1 MKDAY
6 YFTHDSNARHDE
18 KMLQLRSVYRAQGYG
33 WFWILVEMMRD
44 ATAYRLQYDG
54 KYSFKAIAKELD
66 CSEEQARQFVDDCI
80 NEFHLF
86 ALEDGAF
93 FSPSL
98 IRRMLPMEQKREKA
112 RQSAR
117 ARWNQAGNANQM
129 LTNSNGNTLD
139 MRPHSDSNA
148 SKGNSKEDESKENDD
163 DSVPALPATPS
174 SPTVQL
180 YNSANLCSIES
191 LKTECLSDQAGFI
204 DHVCRQQFFKQQR
217 GSQDIIS
224 PALDSFNEHLRYKGE
239 IIKGRSDYRS
249 HFLNWF
255 AKQDLNQYK
264 PAGTAGITSNINNDA
279 TNLAQ
284 KYQ

>member
-1 MKDAY
+1 
-6 YFTHDSNARHDE
+6 
-18 KMLQLRSVYRAQGYG
+18 MLQLRSVYHAQGYG

-44 ATAYRLQYDG
+44 ANAYRLQYDG

-80 NEFHLF
+80 NEFQLF
-86 ALEDGAF
+86 MLEDGAF

-117 ARWNQAGNANQM
+117 ARWNQAGNANIPPVN
-129 LTNSNGNTLD
+129 TNGITPA
-139 MRPHSDSNA
+139 MRTHTDSNA

-163 DSVPALPATPS
+163 ESETPPGTASSSPS
-174 SPTVQL
+174 SPPVQL
-180 YNSANLCSIES
+180 YNSANLCTIEN
-191 LKTECLSDQAGFI
+191 LKAECLSDQAGFI
-204 DHVCRQQFFKQQR
+204 EHVCRQQFFKQQR
-217 GSQDIIS
+217 GSQEIIS

-239 IIKGRSDYRS
+239 TVKARSDYRT

-264 PAGTAGITSNINNDA
+264 PAGTAGINLNTNNDA
-279 TNLAQ
+279 AQLIQ

>member
-18 KMLQLRSVYRAQGYG
+18 KMLQLRSVYHAQGYG

-86 ALEDGAF
+86 VLEDGAF

-117 ARWNQAGNANQM
+117 ARWNQAGNANPIQ
-129 LTNSNGNTLD
+129 TNNNGSAPA
-139 MRPHSDSNA
+139 MRPHTEGNT
-148 SKGNSKEDESKENDD
+148 SKGNSKEDESKENND
-163 DSVPALPATPS
+163 DSIPAPPAAPS

-180 YNSANLCSIES
+180 YNSANICSIEN
-191 LKTECLSDQAGFI
+191 LKAECLSDQAGFI
-204 DHVCRQQFFKQQR
+204 EHICRQQFFKQQR
-217 GSQDIIS
+217 GSQDMI
-224 PALDSFNEHLRYKGE
+224 PLALDSFNEHLRFKSE
-239 IIKGRSDYRS
+239 TVKARVDYRS
-249 HFLNWF
+249 HFLHWF

-264 PAGTAGITSNINNDA
+264 PAGPTSITSNISNDA
-279 TNLAQ
+279 TQLVQ